1 MTTTEYDENT
11 ERTNTARRNGRIRS
25 AVVPFTVRFRCCWLI
40 VVTLITLLIAG
51 MLWLGRTPTILILI
65 DHSMINSRD
74 WPYQPAR
81 GPPLSCLPACPSPH
95 LTPPP
100 HPSSSYTAS
109 LPPMMRGRCDSTA
122 VHHPPACCPPR
133 CCCSNTPLLM
143 IITPSS
149 YYYSKSPSAGAA
161 MDPPRLPSSSSSSS
175 RHSQTVTPPPTAHT
189 RQPLAYCL

>member
-1 MTTTEYDENT
+1 M
-11 ERTNTARRNGRIRS
+11 RS

-40 VVTLITLLIAG
+40 VVTLITLLIAR
-51 MLWLGRTPTILILI
+51 MLWLGRTPTILVLI
-65 DHSMINSRD
+65 DHTMINSRD
-74 WPYQPAR
+74 WLATSRPGGLPS
-81 GPPLSCLPACPSPH
+81 SCLPVRRLASPSLP
-95 LTPPP
+95 TR
-100 HPSSSYTAS
+100 SSSYTAS

-149 YYYSKSPSAGAA
+149 YYYSRNPSAGVA
-161 MDPPRLPSSSSSSS
+161 MDPPRLPSSSS